1 MLIVVFI
8 LLYIYSVFGNREN
21 LCGQLM
27 IYTMK
32 IFERIDLMLKVVQIF
47 SRSKLNHF

>member
-32 IFERIDLMLKVVQIF
+32 IFE
-47 SRSKLNHF
+47 SKSSTNLFQK